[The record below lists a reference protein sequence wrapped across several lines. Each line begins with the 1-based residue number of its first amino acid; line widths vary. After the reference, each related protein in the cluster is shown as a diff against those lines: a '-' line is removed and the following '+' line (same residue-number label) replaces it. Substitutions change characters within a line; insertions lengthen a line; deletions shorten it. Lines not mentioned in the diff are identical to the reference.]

1 MAPNKMRAMMTT
13 IFMNALFIAT
23 AKLGL
28 KYTPIE
34 V

>member
-1 MAPNKMRAMMTT
+1 MTM